1 MLQVQDEFLQDPE
14 TQELERI
21 VEEIVAPV
29 TKKRN
34 KKKLEA
40 GLELGGHTCSTPD
53 SQNTGTSRWETSGQD
68 CFDVRQG
75 NTLGM
80 GSNHA

>member
-29 TKKRN
+29 TKKK
-34 KKKLEA
+34 KKKLEDE
-40 GLELGGHTCSTPD
+40 LELEGHPCSTPD
-53 SQNTGTSRWETSGQD
+53 SQNIGTSRLANYGLNLSK
-68 CFDVRQG
+68 
-75 NTLGM
+75 LL
-80 GSNHA
+80 